1 MLQGF
6 GRFWQV
12 SLRPKADLDLIGYV
26 IDRTKGY
33 LIIE

>member
-12 SLRPKADLDLIGYV
+12 SPRPKADLDLIGYV
-26 IDRTKGY
+26 IHRIQG
-33 LIIE
+33 I